1 MSRINTNVTAL
12 IGARV
17 LNANNASLNKS
28 LEKLSSGLRINRGAD
43 DPAGLIASENLRK
56 QIRGTETAVKNAE
69 RANTIVSTAEGALGE
84 VSSLLLDMQ
93 ALLGEVA
100 NKGGMSTEEID
111 ANQMQVDS
119 IINSIDRIAN
129 STEFE
134 GIKLLNGNVAYTA
147 TLGTPAD
154 IDELTV
160 NAAKLV
166 GGNMTVAINQTV
178 QSTRGTDT
186 ITGAAA
192 GVAGASVTLQLSSNR
207 GTTEL
212 TFADTTSISAME
224 TAINAVSEVTGVT
237 ATTDGSGVLTSVD
250 YGSDAYVTAEVTS
263 TGAIAGLTGTK
274 ESGLDA
280 VATVNGV
287 AATGNGKILNVRTS
301 MLDIEVDLDAAFAV
315 DSTTITITGGGAD
328 FALGA
333 IVDAIGLES
342 IGIPNV
348 ASGQLG
354 NSTDGYLS
362 TLKSGGTNN
371 LSSDNL
377 YTAQDV
383 LSSAIKDISKLRGR
397 LGSFQKNTLQTTINS
412 LRMTGENLMSAD
424 SAIRDTDFAAE
435 TSNLTRGQIL
445 VQSAT
450 AVLAQANTAPQS
462 VLQLI

>member
-12 IGARV
+12 IGARI
-17 LNANNASLNKS
+17 LNANNAGLNKS

-56 QIRGTETAVKNAE
+56 QIRGTETAIKNAE
-69 RANTIVSTAEGALGE
+69 RADTMVSIAEGALGE
-84 VSSLLLDMQ
+84 VGSLLLDMQ

-134 GIKLLNGNVAYTA
+134 GIKLLNGNEAYTE
-147 TLGTPAD
+147 THTTAD
-154 IDELTV
+154 IAELTV
-160 NAAKLV
+160 NAAKLI
-166 GGNMTVAINQTV
+166 GGDMTVAINQTV
-178 QSTRGTDT
+178 QATRGTDT

-212 TFADTTSISAME
+212 TFADATTIADME
-224 TAINAVSEVTGVT
+224 DAINAVSAVTGVE

-250 YGSDAYVTAEVTS
+250 YGTDAYVTAEVTS
-263 TGAIAGLTGTK
+263 TGTIAGLDGVK
-274 ESGLDA
+274 HSGVNA

-287 AATGNGKILNVRTS
+287 AATGNGKVLNVRTGV
-301 MLDIEVDLDAAFAV
+301 LDIEVDLDATFGV
-315 DSTTITITGGGAD
+315 DSTIITITGGGAD

-333 IVDAIGLES
+333 TIDAIGLES
-342 IGIPNV
+342 IGIPNI

-362 TLKSGGTNN
+362 TLRSGGVNN

-383 LSSAIKDISKLRGR
+383 LSEAIKDVSKLRGR
-397 LGSFQKNTLQTTINS
+397 LGSFQKNTLATTINS
-412 LRMTGENLMSAD
+412 LRITGENLMAAD
-424 SAIRDTDFAAE
+424 SAIRDTDFASE

-445 VQSAT
+445 VQAAT

>member
-12 IGARV
+12 IGARI
-17 LNANNASLNKS
+17 LNANNTSLNKS

-69 RANTIVSTAEGALGE
+69 RANIMVSIAEGALGE
-84 VSSLLLDMQ
+84 VGSLLLDMQ

-100 NKGGMSTEEID
+100 NKGGMSDEEID

-134 GIKLLNGNVAYTA
+134 GIKLLNGNEAYTETHTA
-147 TLGTPAD
+147 AD
-154 IDELTV
+154 VAELTI
-160 NAAKLV
+160 NTAKL
-166 GGNMTVAINQTV
+166 I
-178 QSTRGTDT
+178 D
-186 ITGAAA
+186 GAAMSVVIDQSVEAERGEITLDGAIA
-192 GVAGASVTLQLSSNR
+192 GGQITIQLSSNR

-212 TFADTTSISAME
+212 TFADGTAVVDME
-224 TAINAVSEVTGVT
+224 TAINAVSEITGVV
-237 ATTDGSGVLTSVD
+237 ATQGGGVLNSVD
-250 YGSDAYVTAEVTS
+250 YGTDAYVTLDVTDDQS
-263 TGAIAGLTGTK
+263 GGDLTNQTDAGVN
-274 ESGLDA
+274 A

-287 AATGNGKILNVRTS
+287 AATGDGKVLKLRTS
-301 MLDIEVDLDAAFAV
+301 MLDIEVDLATAFTGANT
-315 DSTTITITGGGAD
+315 TTISITGGGAD

-333 IVDAIGLES
+333 LVDAIGLES
-342 IGIPNV
+342 IGIPNI

-354 NSTDGYLS
+354 NATDGRLS
-362 TLKSGGTNN
+362 TLKSGGTNALTSN
-371 LSSDNL
+371 NL
-377 YTAQDV
+377 YTAQTILSEAITDV
-383 LSSAIKDISKLRGR
+383 SKLRGR
-397 LGSFQKNTLQTTINS
+397 LGSFQKNTLATTVNS
-412 LRMTGENLMSAD
+412 LRITGENLMAAD

-445 VQSAT
+445 VQAAT
-450 AVLAQANTAPQS
+450 AVLAQANAAPQS

>member
-12 IGARV
+12 IGARI

-69 RANTIVSTAEGALGE
+69 RANIMVSIAEGALGE

-100 NKGGMSTEEID
+100 NKGGMSDEEID

-134 GIKLLNGNVAYTA
+134 GIKLLNGNEAYTE
-147 TLGTPAD
+147 THTTAD
-154 IDELTV
+154 IAELTI
-160 NAAKLV
+160 NAAKLT

-178 QSTRGTDT
+178 QATRGTDT
-186 ITGAAA
+186 ITGPAA

-212 TFADTTSISAME
+212 TFADATTIADME
-224 TAINAVSEVTGVT
+224 DAINAVSAVTGVE
-237 ATTDGSGVLTSVD
+237 ATTDGSGVLTSID
-250 YGSDAYVTAEVTS
+250 YGTDAYVTAEVTS
-263 TGAIAGLTGTK
+263 TGTIAGLDGVK
-274 ESGLDA
+274 HSGVNA

-287 AATGNGKILNVRTS
+287 AATGNGKVLNVRTGV
-301 MLDIEVDLDAAFAV
+301 LDIEVDLDAAFTG
-315 DSTTITITGGGAD
+315 STLITITGGGAD

-333 IVDAIGLES
+333 TVDAIGLES
-342 IGIPNV
+342 IGIPNI

-377 YTAQDV
+377 YTAQDI
-383 LSSAIKDISKLRGR
+383 LSEAITDVSKLRGR
-397 LGSFQKNTLQTTINS
+397 LGSFQKNTLATTINS
-412 LRMTGENLMSAD
+412 LKITDENLMAAD

-445 VQSAT
+445 VQAAT
-450 AVLAQANTAPQS
+450 AVLAQANAAPQA
-462 VLQLI
+462 VLQLL

>member
-12 IGARV
+12 IGARI
-17 LNANNASLNKS
+17 LNANNAGLNKS

-56 QIRGTETAVKNAE
+56 QIRGTETAIKNAE
-69 RANTIVSTAEGALGE
+69 RADTMVSIAEGALGE
-84 VSSLLLDMQ
+84 VGSLLLDMQ

-134 GIKLLNGNVAYTA
+134 GIKLLNGNEAYTE
-147 TLGTPAD
+147 THTTAD
-154 IDELTV
+154 IAELTI
-160 NAAKLV
+160 NAAKLI
-166 GGNMTVAINQTV
+166 GGDMAVAINQTV
-178 QSTRGTDT
+178 QATRGTDT
-186 ITGAAA
+186 ITGPAA

-212 TFADTTSISAME
+212 TFADATAIADME
-224 TAINAVSEVTGVT
+224 DAINAVSAVTGVE

-250 YGSDAYVTAEVTS
+250 YGTDAYVTAEVTS
-263 TGAIAGLTGTK
+263 TGTIAGLLGDK
-274 ESGLDA
+274 QSGVNA

-287 AATGNGKILNVRTS
+287 AATGNGKILNVRTGV
-301 MLDIEVDLDAAFAV
+301 LDIEVDLDASFGVA
-315 DSTTITITGGGAD
+315 STLITITGGGAD

-333 IVDAIGLES
+333 TVDAIGLES
-342 IGIPNV
+342 IGIPNI

-362 TLKSGGTNN
+362 TLKSGGVNN
-371 LSSDNL
+371 LSSENL

-383 LSSAIKDISKLRGR
+383 LSEAIKDVSKLRGR
-397 LGSFQKNTLQTTINS
+397 LGSFQKNTLATTINS
-412 LRMTGENLMSAD
+412 LRITGENLMAAD
-424 SAIRDTDFAAE
+424 SAIRDTDFASE

-445 VQSAT
+445 VQAAT

>member
-12 IGARV
+12 IGARI

-69 RANTIVSTAEGALGE
+69 RANIMVSIAEGALGE

-100 NKGGMSTEEID
+100 NKGGMSDEEID

-134 GIKLLNGNVAYTA
+134 GIKLLNGNEAYTETHTA
-147 TLGTPAD
+147 AD
-154 IDELTV
+154 IAELTI

-166 GGNMTVAINQTV
+166 
-178 QSTRGTDT
+178 D
-186 ITGAAA
+186 GAAMNVVIDQSVEAERGEITLNGAIA
-192 GVAGASVTLQLSSNR
+192 GGQITIQLSSNR

-212 TFADTTSISAME
+212 TFADGTAVVDME
-224 TAINAVSEVTGVT
+224 TAINAVSEITGVV
-237 ATTDGSGVLTSVD
+237 ATQGGGVLNSVD
-250 YGSDAYVTAEVTS
+250 YGTDAYVTLEVTDDQS
-263 TGAIAGLTGTK
+263 GGDLTNQTDAGVN
-274 ESGLDA
+274 A

-287 AATGNGKILNVRTS
+287 AATGDGKVLKLRTS
-301 MLDIEVDLDAAFAV
+301 MLDIEVDLATAFTGANT
-315 DSTTITITGGGAD
+315 TTINITGGGAD

-333 IVDAIGLES
+333 LVDAIGLES
-342 IGIPNV
+342 VGIPNI

-354 NSTDGYLS
+354 NATDGRLS
-362 TLKSGGTNN
+362 TLKSGGTNALTSN
-371 LSSDNL
+371 NL
-377 YTAQDV
+377 YTAQTILSEAITDV
-383 LSSAIKDISKLRGR
+383 SKLRGR
-397 LGSFQKNTLQTTINS
+397 LGSFQKNTLATTINS
-412 LRMTGENLMSAD
+412 LKITDENLMAAD

-445 VQSAT
+445 VQAAT
-450 AVLAQANTAPQS
+450 AVLAQANAAPQA
-462 VLQLI
+462 VLQLL

>member
-12 IGARV
+12 IGARIF
-17 LNANNASLNKS
+17 NANNASLNKS

-69 RANTIVSTAEGALGE
+69 RANTMVSTAEGALGE

-100 NKGGMSTEEID
+100 NKGGMSDEEID

-134 GIKLLNGNVAYTA
+134 GIKLLNGNEAYTS
-147 TLGTPAD
+147 TLTTPAD
-154 IDELTV
+154 IAEVTV
-160 NAAKLV
+160 NAAKLI
-166 GGNMTVAINQTV
+166 GGDMTVAINQTV
-178 QSTRGTDT
+178 QATRGTDT

-212 TFADTTSISAME
+212 TFADATTIADME
-224 TAINAVSEVTGVT
+224 DAINAVSAVTGVE

-250 YGSDAYVTAEVTS
+250 YGTDAYVTAEVTS
-263 TGAIAGLTGTK
+263 TGTIAGLDGVK
-274 ESGLDA
+274 HSGVNA

-287 AATGNGKILNVRTS
+287 AATGNGKVLNVRTGV
-301 MLDIEVDLDAAFAV
+301 LDIEVDLDATFGV
-315 DSTTITITGGGAD
+315 DSTIITITGGGAD

-333 IVDAIGLES
+333 TIDAIGLES
-342 IGIPNV
+342 IGIPNI

-362 TLKSGGTNN
+362 TLRSGGTNN

-377 YTAQDV
+377 YTAQNV
-383 LSSAIKDISKLRGR
+383 LSEAITDVSKLRGR
-397 LGSFQKNTLQTTINS
+397 LGSFQKNTLATTINS
-412 LRMTGENLMSAD
+412 LRITSENLMAAD

-445 VQSAT
+445 VQAAT
-450 AVLAQANTAPQS
+450 AVLAQANAAPQA
-462 VLQLI
+462 VLQLL